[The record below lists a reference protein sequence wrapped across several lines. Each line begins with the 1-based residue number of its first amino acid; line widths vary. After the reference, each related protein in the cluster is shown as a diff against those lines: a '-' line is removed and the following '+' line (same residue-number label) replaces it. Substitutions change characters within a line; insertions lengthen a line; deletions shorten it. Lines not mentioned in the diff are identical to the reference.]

1 MISGNIF
8 NHRKVYTMSTREEL
22 TAIPKLRFVVIGVG
36 AGIFHLHQ
44 SPLSSEDIEVVA
56 VADVN
61 PETGQPRADELGCP
75 FYVDHR
81 QLLAEVEADVAV
93 IITPHPFHAPLAIAC
108 LQAGLHVLVEKPI
121 AVQVAE
127 ADAMLEA
134 AQKAKRLLVVN
145 FQQRYRPEIQA
156 ARKLIQEGA
165 LGQLQYVSLTA
176 AWLRTAK
183 YFNFAGWRGTWK
195 GEGGG
200 LLMNQTPH
208 DLDLICYLVGM
219 PERVT
224 AWTQTQLHQ
233 IETEDTVT
241 AMLAWPNGANGAFHA
256 STAEAG
262 LKQRFEILGTGGLL
276 QLGRGQFSFERFE
289 TEIREYIKTS
299 EEMYRAPGLLPE
311 PVELPEGS
319 GSHQSVYDNFKAAI
333 REGAPLIVDGAS
345 AAMSLEVANAMIY
358 SSYMKEEV
366 TLPLDRQKYAD
377 LLADLKAKRGT

>member
-1 MISGNIF
+1 
-8 NHRKVYTMSTREEL
+8 MSTLEEP
-22 TAIPKLRFVVIGVG
+22 AAMPKLRFVVIGVG

-44 SPLSSEDIEVVA
+44 PPLSSDDIEVVA

-61 PETGQPRADELGCP
+61 PETGQPRADALGCP
-75 FYVDHR
+75 FYIDHR
-81 QLLAEVEADVAV
+81 QLLAEVEADAAV
-93 IITPHPFHAPLAIAC
+93 IITPHPFHASLAIDC
-108 LQAGLHVLVEKPI
+108 LKAGLHVLVEKPI
-121 AVQVAE
+121 AVQVTE
-127 ADAMLEA
+127 SDAMLEA
-134 AQKAKRLLVVN
+134 AKTAKRLLMVN

-156 ARKLIQEGA
+156 ARTLIQDGA
-165 LGQLQYVSLTA
+165 LGQIQYVSLTA

-208 DLDLICYLVGM
+208 DLDLLCYLVGQ
-219 PERVT
+219 PARIT

-241 AMLAWPNGANGAFHA
+241 AMLAWPEGANGTFHA

-262 LKQRFEILGTGGLL
+262 LKQRFEILGTGGIL

-311 PVELPEGS
+311 AIELEQDG
-319 GSHQSVYDNFKAAI
+319 GGHQSVYDNFKAAI
-333 REGAPLIVDGAS
+333 RDGVPLIAEGASTAL
-345 AAMSLEVANAMIY
+345 SLEVANAMIY
-358 SSYMKEEV
+358 SSYLKEEV
-366 TLPLDRQKYAD
+366 ILPLDRQKYAD
-377 LLADLKAKRGT
+377 LLADLKAGRRT